1 MTKVSSRS
9 AQPLSCLYG
18 KGRNGPDNN
27 AMNLTRSAQTD
38 WGPRRL
44 LQCWTGYTDKS
55 RATRDEGFSRVLQS
69 P

>member
-44 LQCWTGYTDKS
+44 LQCYLYRMRRPIESTSLKS
-55 RATRDEGFSRVLQS
+55 QGVRQS
-69 P
+69 